1 MPMNNLGI
9 RYSELVSR
17 QGAQEHTEESVK
29 NSCEQAKT
37 KLAYMGELALT
48 LNNMW
53 LNQLDQGQPENAHDT
68 HYFASVLAPHCGQ
81 QATYSH
87 HKLPN
92 ARNEPSCHSGGM
104 NRMLVG
110 RLACQR

>member
-1 MPMNNLGI
+1 MNNLGI

-17 QGAQEHTEESVK
+17 QGSQEHTEESVK
-29 NSCEQAKT
+29 NSCEQAKA

-68 HYFASVLAPHCGQ
+68 H
-81 QATYSH
+81 
-87 HKLPN
+87 
-92 ARNEPSCHSGGM
+92 
-104 NRMLVG
+104 
-110 RLACQR
+110 